1 MAGAPSA
8 SSASGA
14 RPLWRR
20 DAATLAA
27 RLPSLVVAARQVAQ
41 SVMHGVHGRRRAGP
55 GETFWQFRPFI
66 SGESASGI
74 DWRRSARDDRA
85 FVREREWEA
94 AHTVWIW
101 IDRSPSMAF
110 ASDLAQ
116 ASKVERATVL
126 GLAAADL
133 LVRGGERV
141 GLLGL
146 TRPLATRGVIERFAE
161 AVALDERLSGAGAQ
175 LPPQIPLGA
184 RSQVVLIGDF
194 LSEEAAIRR
203 AIDALSAQGA
213 KGQALMIADPIEETF
228 PFQGHTEF
236 VGADG
241 STRLRAPRA
250 QSLRE
255 AYLAKLARH
264 REAVRAACA
273 ARGWDFAL
281 HRTDQPAA
289 QALLAL
295 RMRLEGPGATGYRA
309 PSQTGAA

>member
-1 MAGAPSA
+1 MAAPLSA
-8 SSASGA
+8 SPA
-14 RPLWRR
+14 RAAAPRWRR

-27 RLPSLVVAARQVAQ
+27 RLPSLIVAARQVAQ

-66 SGESASGI
+66 SGESAAGI

-116 ASKVERATVL
+116 ASKFERAVVL

-141 GLLGL
+141 GLIGL

-161 AVALDERLSGAGAQ
+161 AIALDERLNGAGAP
-175 LPPQIPLGA
+175 LPPEIPLGA

-194 LSEEAAIRR
+194 LIEAAAVRR
-203 AIDALSAQGA
+203 VIDALSAQGA
-213 KGQALMIADPIEETF
+213 VGQALMIADPIEETF

-236 VGADG
+236 IGADG
-241 STRLRAPRA
+241 AMRLRAPRA
-250 QSLRE
+250 QGLRE
-255 AYLAKLARH
+255 AYLVKLAAH
-264 REAVRAACA
+264 RDTVRAACA

-281 HRTDQPAA
+281 HRTDRPAA

-295 RMRLEGPGATGYRA
+295 RMRLEGPALSGAGAPYRQGVA
-309 PSQTGAA
+309 

>member
-1 MAGAPSA
+1 MTGALSA
-8 SSASGA
+8 QAIGA
-14 RPLWRR
+14 ATPLWRR

-27 RLPSLVVAARQVAQ
+27 RLPSLVVGAKQLAQ

-66 SGESASGI
+66 SGEPAGGI

-110 ASDLAQ
+110 ASHLAQ
-116 ASKVERATVL
+116 ASKIERATVL

-141 GLLGL
+141 GLIGL

-161 AVALDERLSGAGAQ
+161 AIALDERLSGAGAP

-194 LSEEAAIRR
+194 LSEEAAIRG

-213 KGQALMIADPIEETF
+213 QGEALMIADPIEETF

-241 STRLRAPRA
+241 ATRLRAPRA

-264 REAVRAACA
+264 RDAVRAACA

-281 HRTDQPAA
+281 HRTDRPAA

-295 RMRLEGPGATGYRA
+295 RMRLEGPRLAGAGA
-309 PSQTGAA
+309 PSQPGGA